1 MGSSV
6 EAKCACGYRASVL
19 VGVGMLGPR
28 PEYAPGLCRRCG
40 EVVAVD
46 VSAEEWRCGHCGGS
60 VEVYGASAT
69 AWRSRALSGSE
80 EDPERIVFPRADEV
94 LRMGVKYPCPKCGQV
109 ALVFRDGMM
118 LWD

>member
-6 EAKCACGYRASVL
+6 EAKCECGYRASVL

-28 PEYAPGLCRRCG
+28 PDYSPGMCRQCG
-40 EVVAVD
+40 KVVAVD
-46 VSAEEWRCGHCGGS
+46 VSAEEWRCERCGGP

-69 AWRSRALSGSE
+69 AWRPHVLRGSE
-80 EDPERIVFPRADEV
+80 NDPERIVFLAADEV
-94 LRMGVKYPCPKCGQV
+94 LRKGVKYPCPRCGQV
-109 ALVFRDGMM
+109 ALTFRDGMM